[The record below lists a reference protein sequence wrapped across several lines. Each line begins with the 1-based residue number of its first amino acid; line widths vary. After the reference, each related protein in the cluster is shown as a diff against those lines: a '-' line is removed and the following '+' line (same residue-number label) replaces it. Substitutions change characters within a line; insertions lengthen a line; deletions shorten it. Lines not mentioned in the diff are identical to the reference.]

1 MTLMKSYMNH
11 FIAVVANSWLETLLT
26 SIDFLPKDVIKRE
39 VDAYLLI
46 KSLSPL
52 IILGIFKP
60 ALLCSVSLSRNE
72 ASASQHLF
80 HINKAPHST
89 NKLKD
94 GTEAFLGISTIKI
107 KKSKL

>member
-1 MTLMKSYMNH
+1 MTMTLMKSYMNH

-46 KSLSPL
+46 KSFTFDNTLVFL
-52 IILGIFKP
+52 NLHYYVQCHFQEMKQVHHKG
-60 ALLCSVSLSRNE
+60 
-72 ASASQHLF
+72 LF
-80 HINKAPHST
+80 HVNKAPHST

-107 KKSKL
+107 KTY

>member
-1 MTLMKSYMNH
+1 MADSMENYSLDLGSERVKITDWLVLLASYWLLLTVLLLMYDYDPHEIIH

-52 IILGIFKP
+52 IILWYF
-60 ALLCSVSLSRNE
+60 
-72 ASASQHLF
+72 
-80 HINKAPHST
+80 
-89 NKLKD
+89 
-94 GTEAFLGISTIKI
+94 
-107 KKSKL
+107 

>member
-1 MTLMKSYMNH
+1 MNH
-11 FIAVVANSWLETLLT
+11 FLAVVANSWLETLLT

-52 IILGIFKP
+52 IILLVFLNLHYYVQCHFQEMKQVHHKG
-60 ALLCSVSLSRNE
+60 
-72 ASASQHLF
+72 LF
-80 HINKAPHST
+80 HVNKAPHST

-107 KKSKL
+107 KTY

>member
-1 MTLMKSYMNH
+1 MTLIKSYMNH

-60 ALLCSVSLSRNE
+60 SLLCSVSLSRNE
-72 ASASQHLF
+72 ASASQGLF

-107 KKSKL
+107 KTY